1 MTDSEFIGLI
11 AGNGALPVEFAKR
24 AAARGFRVLAIGAT
38 PGVSPEIAEHVERF
52 LPIPITQWGHVVHAL
67 ERHGVKSVY
76 VLGSVPK
83 RALYGGAPMDERFL
97 SVVRSAQD
105 ASDNALFRA
114 FADDLAGC
122 GITIREQMELLP
134 ELTAGPGV
142 LTSREPTEEEWRD
155 VRFAFRMAKGL
166 AQLDI
171 GQTVVVKRQAVLAV
185 EAIEGTDATL
195 RRGAQLG
202 RGDVVACKV
211 AKPDQDPRFDLPT
224 VGPDTVR
231 TMAECGVRVLAF
243 EAHRTILVDREKM
256 QDVADGAGVSLVAV
270 ESGFEE
276 GGASCAS

>member
-1 MTDSEFIGLI
+1 
-11 AGNGALPVEFAKR
+11 
-24 AAARGFRVLAIGAT
+24 
-38 PGVSPEIAEHVERF
+38 
-52 LPIPITQWGHVVHAL
+52 
-67 ERHGVKSVY
+67 
-76 VLGSVPK
+76 
-83 RALYGGAPMDERFL
+83 MDERFL

-185 EAIEGTDATL
+185 RPSRARTQRCG
-195 RRGAQLG
+195 GAQLG

-276 GGASCAS
+276 EERLARMIGPERRRATCTAATSSGRSCGSAPAYAFSAWAAASWPKRESTSCTM